1 MKALSFVLLGSLFL
15 LQPTILSLNASAI
28 VTEILSI
35 PTEKKKIRKPANIHL
50 LKGET
55 NTRSILPVVPGY
67 IDDNQLFIC
76 FLAPVE
82 DEYLIVKDTES
93 GEIVYSGIFTGTTLT
108 INLTN
113 PGESY
118 TVEIV

>member
-1 MKALSFVLLGSLFL
+1 M
-15 LQPTILSLNASAI
+15 
-28 VTEILSI
+28 
-35 PTEKKKIRKPANIHL
+35 
-50 LKGET
+50 
-55 NTRSILPVVPGY
+55 PVVPGY
-67 IDDNQLFIC
+67 IEDNQLFIC
-76 FLAPVE
+76 FRAPVE